1 MWRERTL
8 VKVSFAEK
16 VCIRPIPCVG
26 KQRSCRG
33 DGGAEFRIRWR
44 EEKEDRELDQAAR
57 GVRGK
62 ECASLQRR
70 DHDPRGWRAH
80 RCEERG
86 EAQPRGEGPGVN
98 SLDDDRGVYSAGGSD
113 YVFESDVQ
121 YSGLSVCVPGSVAPA
136 CVLPVRSDSCSTGHL
151 VPTKVVMA
159 QPAIRRVSL
168 GDRAVPID
176 VIRAFWLS
184 ACEWQFESVGRHE
197 VEPRVEGGAFS
208 IRHLLSPM
216 VPPHMHMYSAKQ
228 MHTDIPRLVASR
240 LKCAETQVTVQ
251 AQRVDTFT
259 PPYPYHSIVVAERL
273 VQRPSNPKPDR

>member
-1 MWRERTL
+1 M
-8 VKVSFAEK
+8 
-16 VCIRPIPCVG
+16 
-26 KQRSCRG
+26 
-33 DGGAEFRIRWR
+33 
-44 EEKEDRELDQAAR
+44 DQADR

-80 RCEERG
+80 RGEERR

-121 YSGLSVCVPGSVAPA
+121 CSGLSVCVPGSVAPA

-176 VIRAFWLS
+176 VTHAFVS
-184 ACEWQFESVGRHE
+184 GACVWQFENVGRQE
-197 VEPRVEGGAFS
+197 VEPLVEGGAFAFH
-208 IRHLLSPM
+208 HLLAPNATTCTHEYSP
-216 VPPHMHMYSAKQ
+216 KQ
-228 MHTDIPRLVASR
+228 TRTDIPDLLPPGSSA
-240 LKCAETQVTVQ
+240 LK
-251 AQRVDTFT
+251 
-259 PPYPYHSIVVAERL
+259 H
-273 VQRPSNPKPDR
+273 K